1 MSNMV
6 KIVPAILTSS
16 TEELL
21 TQLRIARKLTD
32 RVQIDIIDGEYVEN
46 RTIQPNDIPKPVDAK
61 IDIHLMVNDV
71 SEYISRCINLNPN
84 TIIFQFDALKKQKD
98 IIAAI
103 DQIHSAGFRAGLAIN
118 PNVAVSEFE
127 KYVPKLDHV
136 LIMGVT
142 AGYSA
147 QKFQRAVLDKVVE
160 VRAIDHHI
168 EVGIDGG
175 VNHTSAKAIAAANL
189 DVINVNSYLFHNPEA
204 DPLSIYSELLGS
216 FL

>member
-1 MSNMV
+1 MNNMV
-6 KIVPAILTSS
+6 KIVPAILTNS

-21 TQLRIARKLTD
+21 AQLRIARKLTD
-32 RVQIDIIDGEYVEN
+32 RVQIDIIDGEYVDN

-61 IDIHLMVNDV
+61 IDLHLMVNDV
-71 SEYISRCINLNPN
+71 SGYISKCINLNPN

-98 IIAAI
+98 ILAAI
-103 DQIHSAGFRAGLAIN
+103 DQIHSAGFRAGLALN
-118 PNVAVSEFE
+118 PDIEVSAIE
-127 KYVPKLDHV
+127 KYIPKIDHV

-142 AGYSA
+142 AGYAA
-147 QKFQRAVLDKVVE
+147 QKFQKSVLGKVAEIRAVN
-160 VRAIDHHI
+160 HHI

-189 DVINVNSYLFHNPEA
+189 DVINVNTYLFHNPEA
-204 DPLSIYSELLGS
+204 DPLSVYSELLGF